1 MFVIVSNLYIPA
13 LIYSFNPTLTL
24 MIDSNFI
31 SLHSFILIVHP
42 YIFVIDSNLYI
53 AALIYSINPTLTLMI
68 DSNFISQH
76 SFILLIH
83 PYICD
88 IF

>member
-1 MFVIVSNLYIPA
+1 MGRKESDQTNKNY
-13 LIYSFNPTLTL
+13 NHTLTL

-31 SLHSFILIVHP
+31 SQHSFIPLIHP

-53 AALIYSINPTLTLMI
+53 PALIYSYKPTLTLMI

-83 PYICD
+83 PYIRD
-88 IF
+88 RI